1 MDTRRIEYRDGMP
14 FYPVTNPVNQAD
26 GLVIE
31 NLQLQQILDYL
42 KIWSCWIFLEAMKYP
57 VFRLS
62 ES

>member
-31 NLQLQQILDYL
+31 NLQLQQKPD
-42 KIWSCWIFLEAMKYP
+42 
-57 VFRLS
+57 S
-62 ES
+62 EGL

>member
-31 NLQLQQILDYL
+31 NLQLQQMLDYL
-42 KIWSCWIFLEAMKYP
+42 NEKDIRSVYVYGMENFVFL
-57 VFRLS
+57 R
-62 ES
+62 